1 MRGGKKNLLI
11 TVGLIVGA
19 AAAGLLFFYKTQTS
33 WVESPLYQRVSK
45 SPARSL
51 VVVYSRTGNTLSAAK
66 EGARFFDA
74 DLLQIAAPQYA
85 RTIKG
90 QLLASQHA
98 DQEVT
103 TTPIQHDPVDLS
115 SYDLIFL
122 CSPTWWFRPA
132 PPLWSFV
139 ETHDFAGKP
148 VFLLMTGN
156 SRLKEELIGKFGTL
170 VEEKNGKFLGS
181 LFIRRGRIYWQKTPG
196 EVNEEVRDALDARQR
211 MWPKTAN
218 PDVTTRAFPNLG
230 K

>member
-1 MRGGKKNLLI
+1 MRGGKANLLI

-33 WVESPLYQRVSK
+33 WVESPLHQRVSK

-218 PDVTTRAFPNLG
+218 PDLTTRAFPNLG

>member
-170 VEEKNGKFLGS
+170 VEEKNGKFLGA
-181 LFIRRGRIYWQKTPG
+181 LFIRRGRIYWQKTPD

-218 PDVTTRAFPNLG
+218 PDLTTRAFPNLG